1 MASQD
6 ISTTIMPGVKQ
17 KLAADTIEK
26 TKPANNVLNH
36 FLLISISLGF
46 VLANVGGLVYAIHF
60 MMTYHH
66 VQAIIVVDTC
76 NVVHTTSDKFLS
88 IALDSSILTK
98 GWRKFDI
105 GLPLVIN
112 MVSAFSPSYLRLGGT
127 SSDCLIFGSFNDE
140 NSILENP
147 VDGQWCCCCE
157 DGELVRENFT
167 MSGGKGWDSDN
178 ALKLIQFSHDH
189 QLTPSWQLGNEP
201 NLFKHTFNKSVSG
214 TQLAKDFSKLRGVLD
229 NVYGSHV
236 ELVGP
241 DVTRPHPP
249 HLDAVNYLID
259 FLVEIMKQR
268 KPVIDA
274 ITWHHYNLNGR
285 ECTVEDFINPAT
297 FEHFYVQAEIVKDIV
312 TLMMPGTPIWITETS
327 DAFGG
332 GAPNLTNRFV
342 GGFLWL
348 DKLGSTALN
357 GFKVI
362 ARQSIFGGHYALID
376 EDLNP
381 MPDFW
386 LSVLHK
392 KLVGTKVLNVN
403 IQYQKP
409 CGAATMGNIKF
420 YAHCAPRAE
429 ESTVG
434 DAITIFGYNIGPN
447 TEAFILE
454 CALELSV
461 GIKVYTLTGEDGL
474 QSQYTLLNGK
484 RLELNKDGT
493 LPPLTPLIQNTK
505 LMTIPPYAMVFW
517 QVFGMTNSICN

>member
-167 MSGGKGWDSDN
+167 MS
-178 ALKLIQFSHDH
+178 
-189 QLTPSWQLGNEP
+189 EP